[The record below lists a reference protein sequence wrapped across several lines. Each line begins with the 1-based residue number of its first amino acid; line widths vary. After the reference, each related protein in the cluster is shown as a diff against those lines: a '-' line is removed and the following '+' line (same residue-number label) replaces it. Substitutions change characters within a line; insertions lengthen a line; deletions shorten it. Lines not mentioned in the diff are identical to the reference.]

1 MKHGLSRQIFRKIR
15 KYQISRK
22 PVVSRGQTDERP
34 YMTKVIVAFR
44 NFANALNNKYSYKNM
59 TAKDVKR

>member
-1 MKHGLSRQIFRKIR
+1 MKHGLSRHLRKIL

-22 PVVSRGQTDERP
+22 SVVPRGQTDERTD
-34 YMTKVIVAFR
+34 MKVIVAFR
-44 NFANALNNKYSYKNM
+44 NFANAPKNKYSYKNM